1 LTLHRAGCAVRICE
15 AVGELKELGVGI
27 NLLPHSAKELIGLG
41 LKDALEG
48 VAVLTG
54 SLRYHAKDGKTIW
67 AEPRGIDA
75 GYPYPQYS
83 IHRGAL
89 QMLLLDAVRERLGP
103 DTIVT
108 RHEFRRLEQ
117 DDAGVTAFCVD
128 PDSGE
133 LRKPLRADCL
143 IGADGIMSAVR
154 AFFYPEEGI
163 PVYAGQVL
171 WRGVTE
177 AEPFADGRTMVMVGN
192 DERKA
197 VVYPVGYA
205 SSGRQ
210 IINWIA
216 ERQIERE
223 LPANRGDWNKPGV
236 KSDFLPYFQDWR
248 FDWLDIP
255 GLFEQAQAC
264 WEFPMVDRD
273 PLPRWTFGRVTLLG
287 DAAHAMR
294 PNGSNGASQG
304 ILDAVALAECLETL
318 DDVPQAL
325 DAYQSRR
332 LEPTAALTLA
342 NRETGPEIVLRMVE
356 QRCPDGFTDIHD
368 HFAEREL
375 QEIADSYKQLA
386 GFTRDQVASNTSALG
401 RR

>member
-1 LTLHRAGCAVRICE
+1 MGCAVRICE
-15 AVGELKELGVGI
+15 AVSELKALGVGI

-48 VAVLTG
+48 TAVLTG

-67 AEPRGIDA
+67 AEPRGMDA
-75 GYPYPQYS
+75 GYPCPQYS

-89 QMLLLDAVRERLGP
+89 QMLLLDAVRERLGA
-103 DTIVT
+103 DAILTS
-108 RHEFRRLEQ
+108 HEFQRLEQ
-117 DDAGVTAFCVD
+117 DDAGVTA
-128 PDSGE
+128 
-133 LRKPLRADCL
+133 
-143 IGADGIMSAVR
+143 
-154 AFFYPEEGI
+154 
-163 PVYAGQVL
+163 
-171 WRGVTE
+171 
-177 AEPFADGRTMVMVGN
+177 
-192 DERKA
+192 

-205 SSGRQ
+205 SNGRQ

-216 ERQIERE
+216 ERRIERE
-223 LPANRGDWNKPGV
+223 LPANKGDWNKPGE

-264 WEFPMVDRD
+264 WEFPMVDRN
-273 PLPRWTFGRVTLLG
+273 PLRRWTFGRVTLLG

-304 ILDAVALAECLETL
+304 ILDAVALAQCLETI
-318 DDVPQAL
+318 DDVSRAL

-356 QRCPDGFTDIHD
+356 QRCPDGFIDIHD
-368 HFAEREL
+368 HFTEREL

-386 GFTRDQVASNTSALG
+386 GFTRDQVAGQKPTQGMVSL
-401 RR
+401 